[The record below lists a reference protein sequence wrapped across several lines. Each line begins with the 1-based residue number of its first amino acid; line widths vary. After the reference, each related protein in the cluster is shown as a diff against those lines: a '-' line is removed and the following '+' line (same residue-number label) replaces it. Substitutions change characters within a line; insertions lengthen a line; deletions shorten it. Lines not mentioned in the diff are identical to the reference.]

1 MRVNQLWLLGLLPF
15 ACVDA
20 ADKVPLPADP
30 SADPAMVA
38 AGFLDWHPDLR
49 FRLLGVRA
57 MGRADNEQA
66 FKYFQRAAYYA
77 DKPSQAM
84 VAEML
89 WNGRGAAEDH
99 ALAYAWMDL
108 AAERGYGAFLG
119 LRERYWKA
127 LGTRERARALE
138 VGRGVYARYGDFA
151 AKPRIAS
158 QLGRGRMQVTGS
170 RTGFVGNLKIYAA
183 GPNGGSWEIDGNAFY
198 DPRFWNPDKYQQW
211 QDAMWRD
218 PRIGHVSLGRLEQ
231 VDRAT
236 GPTAGPPTP
245 ETAQEPE
252 TGEPERTD
260 P

>member
-1 MRVNQLWLLGLLPF
+1 MRAKYLWLSALLPF
-15 ACVDA
+15 ACA
-20 ADKVPLPADP
+20 HATQKKPLPPDP

-49 FRLLGVRA
+49 FRLLGVKALERK
-57 MGRADNEQA
+57 DNEEA

-89 WNGRGAAEDH
+89 WNGQGTSADH

-108 AAERGYGAFLG
+108 AAERGYGVFLG
-119 LRERYWKA
+119 LRERYWNA
-127 LGTRERARALE
+127 LGTQERTRAIDAGRE
-138 VGRGVYARYGDFA
+138 VYARYGDSV

-170 RTGFVGNLKIYAA
+170 RTGFVGNLKMYAA
-183 GPNGGSWEIDGNAFY
+183 GPSGTWEIDGNKFY
-198 DPRFWNPDKYQQW
+198 DPQFWNADKYQQW

-218 PRIGHVSLGRLEQ
+218 PRIGQVTLGRIEQ
-231 VDRAT
+231 VDRADA
-236 GPTAGPPTP
+236 PAEKSRDP
-245 ETAQEPE
+245 ETMP
-252 TGEPERTD
+252 
-260 P
+260 